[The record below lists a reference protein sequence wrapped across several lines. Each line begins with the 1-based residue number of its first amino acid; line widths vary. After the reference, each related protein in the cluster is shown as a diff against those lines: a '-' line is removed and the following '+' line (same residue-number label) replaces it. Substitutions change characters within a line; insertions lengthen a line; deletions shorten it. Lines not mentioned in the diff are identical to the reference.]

1 MRILVT
7 GGAGFIGSHL
17 VEKLLTLGNGV
28 AILDDFND
36 FYDPQIKRANIAAVK
51 NDAPVFQIDLRNN
64 NAVRGLFHREKFDT
78 IVHLAARAGVRRSIA
93 QPQLYYDANV
103 SGQLHLLTAARIAGI
118 ERFIFASS
126 SSVYV
131 ICKIVLFYEDL
142 YFTYD
147 IYSFIT

>member
-51 NDAPVFQIDLRNN
+51 NDAPVFQIDLRDN
-64 NAVRGLFHREKFDT
+64 NAVRDLFHREKFDA
-78 IVHLAARAGVRRSIA
+78 IAHLAARAGVRPSIA

-103 SGQLHLLTAARIAGI
+103 TGTLHLL
-118 ERFIFASS
+118 
-126 SSVYV
+126 
-131 ICKIVLFYEDL
+131 
-142 YFTYD
+142 
-147 IYSFIT
+147 